1 MRSLRALLLCGAL
14 SVGLHAAQLPVTLGA
29 VSTFTVLGATT
40 VTNTGPSVIYGDVGL
55 SPGSAV
61 TGFPPGQVTG
71 GGAIHI
77 DDTAAVNA
85 QSALTAAYNDA
96 AGRTLPI
103 TVSGDI
109 GGQTLTPG
117 LYKSTSSLGITGVLT
132 LDGQGNVNSVFIFQI
147 GSALTTATNSQVKLQ
162 GGAQA
167 ANIFWQVG
175 SSATLGTYSIFNGT
189 ILAQVSISLATG
201 AALNGRALARTGAV
215 TLDTNTGV
223 NPGPPTTGGPPAT
236 LAVTCPLNTAQV
248 GVAYNSVLVA
258 TGGTPPYTYS
268 ITGSLPPG
276 LGLNASTGAVTGT
289 PTGIG
294 SIDAF
299 SANALDAIADTATR
313 GCVITTTAAGLPPPG
328 TPAPSSVLLVAVGL
342 ACAALYKERERILR
356 HLRKI

>member
-1 MRSLRALLLCGAL
+1 
-14 SVGLHAAQLPVTLGA
+14 
-29 VSTFTVLGATT
+29 
-40 VTNTGPSVIYGDVGL
+40 
-55 SPGSAV
+55 
-61 TGFPPGQVTG
+61 
-71 GGAIHI
+71 
-77 DDTAAVNA
+77 
-85 QSALTAAYNDA
+85 
-96 AGRTLPI
+96 
-103 TVSGDI
+103 
-109 GGQTLTPG
+109 
-117 LYKSTSSLGITGVLT
+117 
-132 LDGQGNVNSVFIFQI
+132 VNSVFIFQI

-258 TGGTPPYTYS
+258 TGGTPPYHVFNHRIAAAGFGPET
-268 ITGSLPPG
+268 LP
-276 LGLNASTGAVTGT
+276 LEAVTGT

-328 TPAPSSVLLVAVGL
+328 LPLRLQCFSCGRSCMRRTLQRERADT
-342 ACAALYKERERILR
+342 AALEKDLKYGLSHGVPEGGDPRPRAR
-356 HLRKI
+356 PRGSGPRPGRPA